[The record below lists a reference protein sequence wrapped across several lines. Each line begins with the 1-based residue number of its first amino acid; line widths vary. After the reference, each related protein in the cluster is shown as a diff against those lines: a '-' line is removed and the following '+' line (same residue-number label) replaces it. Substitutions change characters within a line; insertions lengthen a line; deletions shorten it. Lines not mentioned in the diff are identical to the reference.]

1 MVTVKKNYLWCV
13 FYVAF
18 LSGMTVGGEEVSFD
32 DLDITAPENNTAEAP
47 ALLTEEPSS
56 GEEEAEKE
64 IPAPTTEVKKEK
76 KSSGEFSI
84 LDLWGS
90 GEKEKSS
97 GKKVS
102 SGKRQKK
109 KATSNTPLPI
119 MPRYRVEEVIP
130 EYALMIVRVSSVED
144 FNERGKLLLGQ
155 LGMGSF
161 GPLDW
166 LKLSLYGKAASL
178 VERKRQAAVVY
189 IPAGA
194 IPRMMMILPVKN
206 YRDFAAALGADVSS
220 LGETI
225 PDGTLSELKLPA
237 GYRMYPHKGYAVL
250 VEPLPQTVLE
260 KVWQAA
266 SFREKGY
273 FTPSG
278 IKNPHVSLEITPL
291 GIQHFVALGN
301 AALSD
306 FAPVFS
312 ETMKSLKMEDPEL
325 NFAEDYFQR
334 ATRLVEW
341 VNGNVQ
347 SLRLDWHIA
356 KETTLA
362 SATIFPRADSPLY
375 AQIRDP
381 RSPMVPVTLDREAFL
396 KVVPDIPSP
405 LAGQLDVS
413 EEASVSLP
421 PPYHRIRHVEYT
433 FSLPATNEL
442 LAESWCFFLE
452 VNDSEAFVREM
463 IVPNAQLIGS
473 HIGSEKAAEL
483 GAKILGNMAVR
494 RQQRQLGRRRP
505 PVNPADPE
513 AAARTGEKIGAM
525 LGGLIGKSQGEKE
538 GMKTVDF
545 EGYPLYISDLVFFTE
560 QMQKIRAA
568 QAGELPPKEP
578 LVLTGEFTILKLL
591 GGSISG
597 LLDGDINV
605 DFQEMFPNEQAPAK
619 PLLAR
624 QNFILVLSPH
634 HLLIVPGNED
644 VLRMAKNN
652 WERVRTLFLPP
663 PPDEN
668 GEVPPVP
675 PLPPAGWYAQTM
687 PDTSWRQ
694 LWETIYQNVIHPEQ
708 HLLRSAT
715 QVDVSKG
722 QWMANYLR
730 QYYIPQ
736 LPQPQLD
743 PLPLDTPAIL
753 SISTT
758 SHQAAYFYTGLPNE
772 MIKNVVNAYFKKKR

>member
-1 MVTVKKNYLWCV
+1 MTVRKFYLWSV
-13 FYVAF
+13 FYVVF
-18 LSGMTVGGEEVSFD
+18 LFWITTGLAEEISFD
-32 DLDITAPENNTAEAP
+32 DWDITAPENEVSEAP
-47 ALLTEEPSS
+47 VTA
-56 GEEEAEKE
+56 AEVPATPKE
-64 IPAPTTEVKKEK
+64 DLKKTTPAVSDPKEK
-76 KSSGEFSI
+76 KVSGEFSI

-90 GEKEKSS
+90 GEKEKKPE
-97 GKKVS
+97 KKVS
-102 SGKRQKK
+102 SEKSKK
-109 KATSNTPLPI
+109 KKPTSNTPLAVQ
-119 MPRYRVEEVIP
+119 PRYRVEEVIP
-130 EYALMIVRVSSVED
+130 EFALMIVRVSSVED
-144 FNERGKLLLGQ
+144 FNARGKMLLEQ
-155 LGMGSF
+155 VGMGSF

-166 LKLSLYGKAASL
+166 LKLSSYGKAVSL
-178 VERKRQAAVVY
+178 VDRKRQAAVVY
-189 IPAGA
+189 IPVGA
-194 IPRMMMILPVKN
+194 VPRMMMILPVRN
-206 YRDFAAALGADVSS
+206 YRNFAASLGVDVSA

-225 PDGTLSELKLPA
+225 PDGTISEVRYPA
-237 GYRMYPHKGYAVL
+237 GYTIYPHKGYAVL
-250 VEPLPQTVLE
+250 SEPLPREVLE
-260 KVWQAA
+260 QLWQSA

-278 IKNPHVSLEITPL
+278 MKHPHVSLEITPL

-312 ETMKSLKMEDPEL
+312 EAMKSLEIEDPEL
-325 NFAEDYFQR
+325 NFAENYFDR
-334 ATRLVEW
+334 ATRLVNW

-356 KETTLA
+356 QETTLT
-362 SATIFPRADSPLY
+362 SATVFPRADSPLH
-375 AQIRDP
+375 AQIQDP

-405 LAGQLDVS
+405 LSGQLDVS
-413 EEASVSLP
+413 EKASASLQ

-433 FSLPATNEL
+433 FALPATNEL

-505 PVNPADPE
+505 PLNPADPE
-513 AAARTGEKIGAM
+513 SAARTGEKIGAM

-560 QMQKIRAA
+560 QMRKIRAA
-568 QAGELPPKEP
+568 QAGEVPPKEP

-605 DFQEMFPNEQAPAK
+605 DFQEMFPGEQGPPK

-644 VLRMAKNN
+644 VLRRAKNN

-668 GEVPPVP
+668 GEIPPVP
-675 PLPPAGWYAQTM
+675 LPPREWYAQTM
-687 PDTSWRQ
+687 PDTTWHQ
-694 LWETIYQNVIHPEQ
+694 LWETIYQDVVHPEQ

-715 QVDVSKG
+715 QVDVAKG
-722 QWMANYLR
+722 QLMANYLR

-736 LPQPQLD
+736 LPQPQLN
-743 PLPLDTPAIL
+743 PLPLETPPLL

-758 SHQAAYFYTGLPNE
+758 SNHAAYFYTGIPNE
-772 MIKNVVNAYFKKKR
+772 VIRNVTSAYFKKKK